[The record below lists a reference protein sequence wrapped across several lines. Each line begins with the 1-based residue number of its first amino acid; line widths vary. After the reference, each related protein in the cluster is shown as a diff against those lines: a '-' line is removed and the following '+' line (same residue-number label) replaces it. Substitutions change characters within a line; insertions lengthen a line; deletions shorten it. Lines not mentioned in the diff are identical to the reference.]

1 MKLRRGLLLGF
12 LLGVVFLLA
21 WPATASAHANLVR
34 SEPLAGSANATAPT
48 MIRIVFSETPELKYC
63 TIKVYDA
70 NGQSYDQGALQLIPG
85 EPLGLAVAVRTLPQG
100 VYTVSWRS
108 SSAVDGHSTAGSFA
122 FSVGTE
128 PPPLTAATTP
138 VATEYIPPTVP
149 ETLTKWVTI
158 LAAATVV
165 GALSFRLF
173 VWLPLTGR
181 GEPTDA
187 ARGRTLDRVVTR
199 RLLLL
204 AGGALLVLLLASLV
218 GVGLQVSKVTGGS
231 FFGSFSGGALGDFL
245 LNTRTGAIW
254 LARLLM
260 PLVVGMLLAPVL
272 GAALRRDDGG
282 RDVERVAALGAPL
295 PVALGLAGGIAYLLT
310 LSLIS
315 HAAAVAF
322 WVSFTVALDW
332 LHLIGTAVWIGGLIG
347 FALIIPPL
355 RASGKARTLLV
366 AAITRFSKLAV
377 AGPLVLALTGT
388 YSAWLH
394 VGGLDALMQTDY
406 GRALI
411 VKLALFAVLLGFGA
425 FNQRWLLERLAV
437 SQKGDAGA
445 KGGAEAVQTSPRL
458 MRLFGRTVRAE
469 VAIAALLLLVVS
481 LMVGFAPARESLAQA
496 RGPQRAQTIVS
507 DGVRVTVTL
516 AALEPGNNSFDVFLR
531 DASTDRPIA
540 DAEKVTLRVYEP
552 AMDMGEEEVVT
563 TSRGDGH
570 YAASGSYLSMS
581 GQWDVRVLARRT
593 GLPDIDQSFSF
604 LVGSVANT
612 AADAVLLTEPTLPQV
627 NSTRGIGIIA
637 VVAALFCTIF
647 GVRLFCRGSGFG
659 TALLM
664 LVPTA
669 LVVGGYLLST
679 GEPNEVV
686 INRPAEPANPVVAD
700 AASIARGQALFAQN
714 CVVCHGST
722 GQGDGPSSVSLNPP
736 PPDFS
741 LPHTAYHSDGYLFTA
756 IRDGLP
762 GSAMPAWSG
771 KLTEGQEWDLV
782 NAIRQYNRLT
792 VAGATPP
799 PFNTLPTPT
808 TPAASPTPTITP

>member
-1 MKLRRGLLLGF
+1 MKPRLGLLLGL
-12 LLGVVFLLA
+12 LLGVALLLA
-21 WPATASAHANLVR
+21 RPALVSAHANLTR

-48 MIRIVFSETPELKYC
+48 TIRLVFSETPELKYC
-63 TIKVYDA
+63 EIKVYDV
-70 NGQSYDQGALQLIPG
+70 NGQSYEQGALQLIPG
-85 EPLGLAVAVRTLPQG
+85 EPLGLAIGVRALPQG

-108 SSAVDGHSTAGSFA
+108 SSAVDGHTTAGSFA

-138 VATEYIPPTVP
+138 SATEYVPPTIP
-149 ETLTKWVTI
+149 ETLIKWLTI
-158 LAAATVV
+158 LAVATVV
-165 GALSFRLF
+165 GALGFRLF
-173 VWLPLTGR
+173 VWLPLTRR
-181 GEPTDA
+181 GEPTEA
-187 ARGRTLDRVVTR
+187 ARAGTLDRVVTR
-199 RLLLL
+199 RLILL
-204 AGGALLVLLLASLV
+204 AGGALLVLLLASLI
-218 GVGLQVSKVTGGS
+218 GVGLQVAKVTGRS
-231 FFGSFSGGALGDFL
+231 FLGGFTGGALGDFL

-254 LARLLM
+254 LARLLL
-260 PLVVGMLLAPVL
+260 PLVATMLLAPVL

-282 RDVERVAALGAPL
+282 RDEERTAALGAPL
-295 PVALGLAGGIAYLLT
+295 PVALGLAGGVAYLLT

-315 HAAAVAF
+315 HAAAAAF
-322 WVSFTVALDW
+322 WVPLTVGLDW
-332 LHLIGTAVWIGGLIG
+332 LHLLGTAVWIGGLIG
-347 FALIIPPL
+347 FAVSIPPL
-355 RASGKARTLLV
+355 RASGAARPLLV
-366 AAITRFSKLAV
+366 AAIARFSKLAV
-377 AGPLVLALTGT
+377 GSTIVLALTGT

-394 VGGLDALMQTDY
+394 VGGLDALTQTDY

-411 VKLALFAVLLGFGA
+411 VKLGLFAVLLGFGA
-425 FNQRWLLERLAV
+425 FNQRWLFERLAGV
-437 SQKGDAGA
+437 PKSGVGMKSGA
-445 KGGAEAVQTSPRL
+445 AQGPAASRL
-458 MRLFGRTVRAE
+458 ARLFGRTVRAE

-496 RGPQRAQTIVS
+496 RGPQRAQTIVA

-516 AALEPGNNSFDVFLR
+516 AALEPGNNSFDIFLR

-563 TSRGDGH
+563 TARGDGH

-593 GLPDIDQSFSF
+593 GLPDLDRSFSF

-612 AADAVLLTEPTLPQV
+612 AAAATLLAEPSLPQW
-627 NSTRGIGIIA
+627 NSTRGVGIIA
-637 VVAALFCTIF
+637 VMVAIVCTFF
-647 GVRLFCRGSGFG
+647 GVRLFRSGSGFG

-669 LVVGGYLLST
+669 LVVGGYLLYS
-679 GEPNEVV
+679 GEPNEVLV
-686 INRPAEPANPVVAD
+686 NRPPEPPNPVLAD

-714 CVVCHGST
+714 CVACHGST

-736 PPDFS
+736 PPDFT

-756 IRDGLP
+756 IRDGFP
-762 GSAMPAWSG
+762 GSAMPAWNG

-799 PFNTLPTPT
+799 PFSTLPTPT
-808 TPAASPTPTITP
+808 APPTSTSTP